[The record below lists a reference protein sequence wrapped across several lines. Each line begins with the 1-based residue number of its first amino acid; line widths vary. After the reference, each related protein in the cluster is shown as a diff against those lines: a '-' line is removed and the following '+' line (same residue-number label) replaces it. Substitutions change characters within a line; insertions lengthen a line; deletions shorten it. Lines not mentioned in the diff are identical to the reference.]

1 MTAKHDK
8 KNFAKLFEFDDLGQ
22 VLFTLSS
29 GDDGPE
35 ISYRISSVHNVELC
49 IKLSGYGD
57 NEDGWNR
64 ADQVFNSITAATAKE
79 MGAALKTQFLKV
91 VGKEYHNG

>member
-22 VLFTLSS
+22 VLLTLQI

-35 ISYRISSVHNVELC
+35 ITYRIAGMLGVEPSVTF
-49 IKLSGYGD
+49 SGYSD
-57 NEDGWNR
+57 NEDGWAKAEKYFEILTEPDAKLLGKKLE
-64 ADQVFNSITAATAKE
+64 ADVLE
-79 MGAALKTQFLKV
+79 MLGDS
-91 VGKEYHNG
+91 NG